1 MRDLTSG
8 KWLDIKT
15 EAEFKQLL
23 AYGRLDRMWFH
34 ARVQKGDW
42 QGPGKYKLF
51 QYTQRC
57 PRNCCDDNVNE
68 LLTEKEVIEL
78 VKMQVD
84 DLVVDLYGY
93 SAIVFYASE
102 KEIEAID
109 ELCDEKELN
118 REQILRQALRL
129 YQAAEKGVIQI
140 ISSNFGGCGGE
151 D

>member
-8 KWLDIKT
+8 KWLEIKT
-15 EAEFKQLL
+15 EAEFKQIL
-23 AYGRLDRMWFH
+23 AYGRLDTTFYH

-68 LLTEKEVIEL
+68 LLTEKEVIEE
-78 VKMQVD
+78 VKQQVE
-84 DLVVDLYGY
+84 DLVVDLFGY
-93 SAIVFYASE
+93 SAIVFYANE
-102 KEIEAID
+102 KEIEVID
-109 ELCDEKELN
+109 DLCNEKDLN

-129 YQAAEKGVIQI
+129 YQAVDAGVIKTI
-140 ISSNFGGCGGE
+140 PETPVGCGGE